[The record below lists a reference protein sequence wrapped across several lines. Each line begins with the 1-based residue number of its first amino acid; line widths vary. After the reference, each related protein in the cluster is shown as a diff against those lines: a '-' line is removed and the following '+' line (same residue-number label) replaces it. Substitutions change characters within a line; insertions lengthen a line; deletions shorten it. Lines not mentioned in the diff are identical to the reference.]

1 MTTSAQSP
9 APPEQSGDVLL
20 LRSATVVNTRDGSLT
35 PDTDVLVQDGTI
47 TEVRPGIEIPDG
59 LRARIVEARGLF
71 VAPGYN
77 DMHAHPLDQM
87 PARSRDRDL
96 RLLLAYGVT
105 GFRQMSGSPGLL
117 RARAE
122 RTLDLPRD
130 GSRLLAMPGTVMV
143 GPLNAGTREE
153 GVATVRQQ
161 QAAGADFIKV
171 AMTTPDVFFAAQQEA
186 LRLGLT
192 IVGHLP
198 QGIDVIEASRLGM
211 KSIEH
216 LGPGVGLFA
225 CCSTDPAS
233 VQPDPGGDVKLKAP
247 PVKLPFMDRLI
258 DRMVKKLV
266 INPINQTKPE
276 AVALVRRAVETY
288 DSAMAHSLAARF
300 VDDNTWQVPTL
311 IRVKTQ
317 ELSDDPAF
325 EDAPELR
332 HMDAQT
338 LKRWRKAT
346 ATFTKFPAST
356 RATFRELYERQLQL
370 TQAFDAAGVPML
382 AGSDTSGAGWVVPGA
397 SLHREFDELGR
408 AGLSPLRI
416 LQMTTLKAAEFL
428 GTTDTMGTVEPG
440 RLADMV
446 LLRGNPVES
455 VENLHGVAGVVREG
469 RYYSEVDL
477 ADIKE
482 QAGEA
487 R

>member
-1 MTTSAQSP
+1 MTTPSRSP
-9 APPEQSGDVLL
+9 DREPSHDTLL
-20 LRSATVVNTRDGSLT
+20 LRGATVVNTRDGSLT
-35 PDTDVLVQDGTI
+35 EDTDVLVQGRTI
-47 TEVRPGIEIPDG
+47 TEVRPGIDAPER
-59 LRARIVEARGLF
+59 LRAQVVDAKGLY
-71 VAPGYN
+71 VVPGYN

-96 RLLLAYGVT
+96 RLLLAYGIT
-105 GFRQMSGSPGLL
+105 GFRQMSGSPDLL

-122 RTLDLPRD
+122 GTLDLPVD
-130 GSRLLAMPGTVMV
+130 GPRLLSMPGTVLV
-143 GPLNAGTREE
+143 TPLNAGTPEE
-153 GVATVRQQ
+153 GAATVRRQHGE
-161 QAAGADFIKV
+161 GADFIKV
-171 AMTTPDVFFAAQQEA
+171 AMTAPDVFFAAQTEA
-186 LRLGLT
+186 LRLGLP

-198 QGIDVIEASRLGM
+198 EGIDVIEASRLGM
-211 KSIEH
+211 RSIEH

-225 CCSTDPAS
+225 CCSTEPAR
-233 VQPDPGGDVKLKAP
+233 VRPDSGGDVKLKAP

-266 INPINQTKPE
+266 INPVNQTKPQ
-276 AVALVRRAVETY
+276 AVERMRRAVETY
-288 DSAMAHSLAARF
+288 DSTMAHSLAVRF

-317 ELSDDPAF
+317 ELSDDPDFAQ
-325 EDAPELR
+325 APELR
-332 HMDAQT
+332 HMDDRT

-346 ATFTKFPAST
+346 ATFTKFPPST

-370 TQAFDAAGVPML
+370 TKAFDDADVPML
-382 AGSDTSGAGWVVPGA
+382 TGSDTSGAGWVVPGA

-416 LQMTTLKAAEFL
+416 LQMATLRAAEFL

-440 RLADMV
+440 RLADLV

-455 VENLHGVAGVVREG
+455 VENLHGVSGVVRDG
-469 RYYSEVDL
+469 RYYSEADL

-482 QAGEA
+482 RAADSG
-487 R
+487 